1 MGCVHV
7 IQIQESSVYTN
18 AMIKDY
24 GTYKQLIVFKN
35 NIRKSGF
42 EEVEE
47 YVDDRFYD
55 IDIYNV
61 DNDDNVIVDV
71 EKEKKQSNIDR
82 SIRRSKQ
89 KIRAIANLN
98 EWSYFI
104 TLTFDKMKVGDR
116 HDYDKLKRITLEY
129 FKNQSKKYDIKY
141 LLVPE
146 PHKDGA
152 LHFHGLVYDPN
163 NSMKL
168 VDSGKKDDSGR
179 NIYNFT
185 SWLRY
190 KGWNDVTMVE
200 SHVKCANYISKYVTK
215 ENGRLLDKYYYC
227 SNGLKNKPSVTYC
240 DGVSV
245 DALIEVYGSNVKENA
260 YCYMVTM

>member
-1 MGCVHV
+1 ML
-7 IQIQESSVYTN
+7 QIQECDVYTN

-35 NIRKSGF
+35 NVRKSGF
-42 EEVEE
+42 EEIEE
-47 YVDDRFYD
+47 YD
-55 IDIYNV
+55 IDKYSNISISS
-61 DNDDNVIVDV
+61 DDMPILSNEEI
-71 EKEKKQSNIDR
+71 KEENKQSNIDR

-152 LHFHGLVYDPN
+152 LHFHGLIYDPN
-163 NSMKL
+163 EKMKL
-168 VDSGKKDDSGR
+168 VDSGKKDKKGR
-179 NIYNFT
+179 NIFNFV
-185 SWLRY
+185 SWLKY
-190 KGWNDVTMVE
+190 KGWNDVTLIE

-227 SNGLKNKPSVTYC
+227 SNGLKNKPSVSYC

-245 DALIEVYGSNVKENA
+245 EALKEVYGVNVKENA
-260 YCYMVTM
+260 YCYMVTL